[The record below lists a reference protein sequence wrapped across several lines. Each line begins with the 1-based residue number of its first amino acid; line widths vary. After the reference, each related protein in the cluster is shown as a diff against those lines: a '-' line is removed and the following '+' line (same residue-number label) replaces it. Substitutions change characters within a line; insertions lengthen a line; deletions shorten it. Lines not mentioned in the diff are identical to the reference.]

1 MKTGATLEQ
10 MESIWIWEEKGDGHS
25 RWGEPLEQRL
35 RIQTEGIYSGEG
47 TDPSG

>member
-10 MESIWIWEEKGDGHS
+10 MESIWIWEEKGDGHYKC
-25 RWGEPLEQRL
+25 GESLAQRL
-35 RIQTEGIYSGEG
+35 RIATEGVHTGEG